1 MYVDNVQQVY
11 LYSNM
16 LFSEWLKIHLCLLL
30 RAISVENKGHK
41 MLSKMGWKKG
51 DALGKSQS
59 GITEP
64 VSFLFFS
71 KFRFST

>member
-1 MYVDNVQQVY
+1 MYANNVQQLKNLFV
-11 LYSNM
+11 L
-16 LFSEWLKIHLCLLL
+16 LFSGWLKYLLL

-41 MLSKMGWKKG
+41 MLSKMGWKTG

-64 VSFLFFS
+64 VSFLSFFKIS
-71 KFRFST
+71 LFQL